1 MTIAENLKKII
12 DEHCINKS
20 YNEASSYIESFIAQ
34 LVSYIHDDYQKSA
47 EIVQYAIGQLERVND
62 ISKQVLLKMAYYGL
76 KSLSNR
82 FLSIPSSSFERVDIP
97 WNEATVKSVM
107 EKVMA
112 SIPQAAQID
121 VVMTKTVSS
130 LTIEERTQLISYG
143 LDSISRY
150 GLQTSWD
157 KNTIDFATNLMVMMY
172 ACCKEEK
179 VLDLFFYSY
188 YNIIDRLNTSGMM
201 QLSRDFAES
210 LIKIGYRENL
220 RAEGYLGAS
229 RAYGGCRHAVAGLL
243 NYNITLS
250 YLNETTLSIPQRL
263 MFEMVW
269 QMVKLMRETR
279 AISNK
284 VLPELEDIV
293 RRLHLR
299 PYDELSFFH
308 TVFSSRL
315 MADDESVIQDATSFL
330 DSRRE
335 DIFKNLEHS
344 AVPWFSLI
352 NGMRK
357 IYPKG
362 DFTGLALY
370 EQAFSQVME
379 KKGNQL
385 IRAIYDETKDPT
397 VFLKEYLVKMADT
410 RNVEDYGKDSSI
422 LQILAQKVIT
432 KAANETN
439 QSDFL
444 LGMRVRSDFSFVMED
459 TKVETPYR
467 PVIVEDVKGEEF
479 HIPYLSET
487 LLHNLMDAE
496 KEDVVMWIGRDE
508 ARHYRRLTL
517 LNNGFAFDIVSEI
530 EEVDVMRLN
539 NDIISKLNYCNSIK
553 DKYGSIYY
561 KSVLELEQEGESLHE
576 AMNPCQLSIPS
587 VAKRLLI
594 VKDMELSGLP
604 HQLLI
609 DERGNQFIG
618 ELLPT
623 VNIISTELFIKTNFY
638 NNLQQGF
645 SKTFWSPD
653 ESGEFTFQDIK
664 GRLDELLE
672 KYQFNING
680 QLVPDVPLCSDMN
693 VVCAHGGRD
702 ISESEWF
709 YANDK
714 PIVETYKVVGDGKL
728 LILFV
733 CHSGSITYKGYDHSM
748 HTIVKRYLR
757 MGYSAVIAPMW
768 SLPTIILPTWMKTFM
783 EIMES
788 GGYVID
794 AVYKANLAVKQEF
807 VAPSA
812 WACLHL
818 FGNPYLKVAD
828 SPSLSLMKNDK

>member
-1 MTIAENLKKII
+1 M
-12 DEHCINKS
+12 
-20 YNEASSYIESFIAQ
+20 
-34 LVSYIHDDYQKSA
+34 
-47 EIVQYAIGQLERVND
+47 
-62 ISKQVLLKMAYYGL
+62 
-76 KSLSNR
+76 
-82 FLSIPSSSFERVDIP
+82 
-97 WNEATVKSVM
+97 
-107 EKVMA
+107 
-112 SIPQAAQID
+112 
-121 VVMTKTVSS
+121 
-130 LTIEERTQLISYG
+130 
-143 LDSISRY
+143 
-150 GLQTSWD
+150 
-157 KNTIDFATNLMVMMY
+157 
-172 ACCKEEK
+172 
-179 VLDLFFYSY
+179 LDLFFYSY
-188 YNIIDRLNTSGMM
+188 YNVIDRLNTSGMM

-220 RAEGYLGAS
+220 RAEGYWGAS
-229 RAYGGCRHAVAGLL
+229 RAYSGCHHIVAGLL
-243 NYNITLS
+243 YYNITLS
-250 YLNETTLSIPQRL
+250 YLNDTTLYIPQRL
-263 MFEMVW
+263 MFDMVW

-293 RRLHLR
+293 RRLHVCS
-299 PYDELSFFH
+299 YDELSFFH

-422 LQILAQKVIT
+422 LQILAQKVIK

-467 PVIVEDVKGEEF
+467 PVIVEDVKGEDF

-487 LLHNLMDAE
+487 LLHKIMDVE
-496 KEDVVMWIGRDE
+496 KEVVVMWIGRDE
-508 ARHYRRLTL
+508 DRHYRRLML
-517 LNNGFAFDIVSEI
+517 LNNGFAYDVVSEL
-530 EEVDVMRLN
+530 EKVDVKQLN
-539 NDIISKLNYCNSIK
+539 NDVISKQKYCNSMT
-553 DKYGSIYY
+553 DKNGQGYC
-561 KSVLELEQEGESLHE
+561 KSEYELKQEGEDLRKL
-576 AMNPCQLSIPS
+576 MYPCRLSIPN
-587 VAKRLLI
+587 VVKRLLI

-609 DERGNQFIG
+609 DERENQFVG
-618 ELLPT
+618 ELLPS

-638 NNLQQGF
+638 NNLKQDF
-645 SKTFWSPD
+645 SKTFWSPE

-664 GRLDELLE
+664 GRLNEILE
-672 KYQFNING
+672 KYQFYING

-709 YANDK
+709 YANDN
-714 PIVETYKVVGDGKL
+714 PIVETYKVVGNGKL
-728 LILFV
+728 LVLFV
-733 CHSGSITYKGYDHSM
+733 CHSGSITYKAYDHSM

-757 MGYSAVIAPMW
+757 MGYSAVVAPMW
-768 SLPTIILPTWMKTFM
+768 SLPTRLP
-783 EIMES
+783 
-788 GGYVID
+788 
-794 AVYKANLAVKQEF
+794 
-807 VAPSA
+807 A
-812 WACLHL
+812 WEM
-818 FGNPYLKVAD
+818 
-828 SPSLSLMKNDK
+828 SM